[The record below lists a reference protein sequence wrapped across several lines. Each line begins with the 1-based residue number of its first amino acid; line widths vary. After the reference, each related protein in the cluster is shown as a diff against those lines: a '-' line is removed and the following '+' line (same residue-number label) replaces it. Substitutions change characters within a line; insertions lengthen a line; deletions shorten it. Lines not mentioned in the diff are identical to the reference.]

1 MCHPPLQM
9 NTLISESAPLGR
21 MLEPAELAQAVL
33 FLASPRASYLSG
45 VVLPVEGGVTNLALV
60 NELKELK
67 LKH

>member
-1 MCHPPLQM
+1 M